1 MTIGLR
7 LGAAADFVPFGSII
21 ADIGTDHAYLP
32 IELVRSG
39 RCPKAIAGDYN
50 KGPCAG
56 ARHSVAAANLTD
68 KIDVRLGSGLEIL
81 APGEADIAIFCGMG
95 GSLIK
100 QLLTDSSAVV
110 ESLKGLILQPQQ
122 AYSSLRRYLYEI
134 GWQIAD
140 ESLIKEDGRLY
151 QVIYAVPGR
160 SDMPSDID
168 LEVGPVLN
176 KKRPALFAELI
187 NELLQKTRRSLSGM
201 EKSPAAAQSRK
212 YDELKQHAAQLEAL
226 L

>member
-7 LGAAADFVPFGSII
+7 LGAAADFIPSGSII

-81 APGEADIAIFCGMG
+81 TPGEVDIAIFCGMG

-100 QLLTDSSAVV
+100 QLLTDSPAVV
-110 ESLKGLILQPQQ
+110 KSLKGLILQPQQ

-134 GWQIAD
+134 GWHIAD
-140 ESLIKEDGRLY
+140 ESLVKEDGRLY
-151 QVIYAVPGR
+151 QIIYAVPGHA
-160 SDMPSDID
+160 DMPSDIE

-176 KKRPALFAELI
+176 EKRPALFAELI

-212 YDELKQHAAQLEAL
+212 YDELKQYTAQLEAL